1 MWYHFVTL
9 PLVAR
14 IIGLLSVASLAA
26 YGWLKRK
33 AIAASSAALV
43 NAASDRF
50 WGYLRRKVQ
59 PDAKSVPA
67 APTNARTYKGIFQ
80 GYNQYQNYP
89 HERYF
94 TLSHDGITTKVPV
107 MQTNLLSGVQHEAL
121 IEIDTLTGF
130 SSDAEVVQRVRVLE
144 EPGRNQKR

>member
-1 MWYHFVTL
+1 MWYHFVSL

-14 IIGLLSVASLAA
+14 IIGLLSVAGLAA

-33 AIAASSAALV
+33 AIAASSGAIV

-50 WGYLRRKVQ
+50 WSYLRRKVQ

-67 APTNARTYKGIFQ
+67 APTNARTYKGIFL
-80 GYNQYQNYP
+80 GYNQYANYP

-94 TLSHDGITTKVPV
+94 TLSHEGITTKVPV
-107 MQTNLLSGVQHEAL
+107 TQTNLLSGVQQGAVVEV
-121 IEIDTLTGF
+121 DTLTGY
-130 SSDAEVVQRVRVLE
+130 SSDAEVVQRVRILE
-144 EPGRNQKR
+144 GPGRNH